1 MEMKLNKKQLRLLEL
16 VEKCGYLFR
25 NEVNK
30 QEYPDSMIDALI
42 NKGLLAEC
50 KNKLTSTTAV

>member
-1 MEMKLNKKQLRLLEL
+1 MRLSKKQLRLLEL

-25 NEVNK
+25 NEVNR
-30 QEYPDSMIDALI
+30 QEFPDSMIEALI
-42 NKGLLAEC
+42 NNGLLAEH